1 MKLNE
6 IYSFINENALLTEG
20 VSKKNILAGLDLM
33 ASTNLPKIYECEEM
47 FCRHTYDIDYRITNS
62 DKVKKEFYNPDA
74 IGYYKEFTEDWLNF
88 LNFII
93 KLKQGGVVKLR
104 GEEIDH
110 TFSLD
115 KQKLLEAIQAK
126 RQEEAEFYDPGE
138 LDRLNQEDIDKL
150 SRLP

>member
-20 VSKKNILAGLDLM
+20 VSKKNILSGLDFM

-47 FCRHTYDIDYRITNS
+47 FCRHTYDIKYRITNS
-62 DKVKKEFYNPDA
+62 DEVKKEFYNPDA
-74 IGYYKEFTEDWLNF
+74 IGYYKEFTDDWLNF

-93 KLKQGGVVKLR
+93 KLKQGGVVKLN
-104 GEEIDH
+104 GEEVYH

-115 KQKLLEAIQAK
+115 KQKLIEAIQAK

-138 LDRLNQEDIDKL
+138 LDELNQEDIDQL